1 MKKKDDSKS
10 EIIKF
15 NIPSYL
21 SENDSLD
28 DNNDDSSSSIKHE
41 KNEKRNFE
49 NIQEIQEI
57 LSDISEKEDNWNDE
71 LEDIATI
78 INNFGI
84 NNDEKKNIMKNNY
97 EKKNIQKNKKNN
109 GEINI
114 ISFEFLDTT
123 FTIKKNKEEKKIE
136 IKNKKSF
143 LKKKRRK
150 E

>member
-21 SENDSLD
+21 SEDDSLD
-28 DNNDDSSSSIKHE
+28 DNDDDSSSSIKHE

-49 NIQEIQEI
+49 NIQEI
-57 LSDISEKEDNWNDE
+57 LSDISEKEENWNDE

-84 NNDEKKNIMKNNY
+84 NYDEKKNIIKN
-97 EKKNIQKNKKNN
+97 EKKNILKNN

-123 FTIKKNKEEKKIE
+123 FTTKRNKEEKKIE

-143 LKKKRRK
+143 LKKKRKK